1 MAVLSIDSS
10 NLADVC
16 RRNGVTRLR
25 VFGSYAR
32 GEATKESDVDLI
44 VDFSTPKSLIG
55 LVRIEREMS
64 AALGVRVDLLT
75 EGAIS
80 PYIRERIGDDLRVVY
95 EAG

>member
-1 MAVLSIDSS
+1 
-10 NLADVC
+10 VC